1 MAATCL
7 GLRFQ
12 MLWWTEEAET
22 RGRKTVKQQLKSL
35 WDWAGENMDL
45 DQVMKEEQQ
54 IWVRVGGRDE
64 NISLILNELI
74 YVRFVYL
81 SALVII
87 GGFVSWF
94 GCSFFLFFFITF
106 LFLIIFF

>member
-74 YVRFVYL
+74 YSLSILAEFLSLVEGCMRCWGYSIKQVRLGV
-81 SALVII
+81 
-87 GGFVSWF
+87 
-94 GCSFFLFFFITF
+94 
-106 LFLIIFF
+106 